1 MHNQSFANILFRILK
16 ALPLVTT
23 SIIEFTR
30 GDLHG
35 KSEV

>member
-1 MHNQSFANILFRILK
+1 LK
-16 ALPLVTT
+16 VLPLITT

>member
-1 MHNQSFANILFRILK
+1 LK
-16 ALPLVTT
+16 ALPLITT
-23 SIIEFTR
+23 SIIELTR